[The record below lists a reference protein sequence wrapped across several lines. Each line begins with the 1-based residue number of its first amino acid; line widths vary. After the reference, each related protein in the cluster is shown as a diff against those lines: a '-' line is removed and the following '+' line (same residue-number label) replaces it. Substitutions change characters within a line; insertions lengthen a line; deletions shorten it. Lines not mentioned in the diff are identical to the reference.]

1 MNNKLKIA
9 INICG
14 HLRGYKSIPY
24 IKNFFNSYNINY
36 INEKLNTNYESIEIE
51 YYLYTVEEINI
62 NHNHIKYMKH
72 VYPEKYRE
80 YTFSDFN
87 NWLNEFKKEFN
98 FKNLEVVN
106 QKEFYYKI
114 YNSFG
119 ELINQIN
126 KNSNIPRFSDA
137 TVSMFFKRE
146 ESMKLIDNNV
156 DIIFNIRPDLV
167 FKYEIGSDTHDFDN
181 IIIQTLNER
190 KENTVY
196 VPLLNSVYIND
207 VISNDFYHYGLYEP
221 MQKFFKNM
229 TLNNLLL
236 YKEFSELNENQCNTI
251 YKIIHYYV
259 HHHIAELKQ
268 MINYKLGTVMTK
280 HSLYIRTDLEM
291 IDTPFDINICQY
303 DTVYNHQCNKI

>member
-1 MNNKLKIA
+1 MLLHIETQQSKKMNNKLKIA

-24 IKNFFNSYNINY
+24 IKNFFNQYNINY

-114 YNSFG
+114 Y
-119 ELINQIN
+119 
-126 KNSNIPRFSDA
+126 
-137 TVSMFFKRE
+137 
-146 ESMKLIDNNV
+146 
-156 DIIFNIRPDLV
+156 
-167 FKYEIGSDTHDFDN
+167 
-181 IIIQTLNER
+181 
-190 KENTVY
+190 
-196 VPLLNSVYIND
+196 
-207 VISNDFYHYGLYEP
+207 
-221 MQKFFKNM
+221 
-229 TLNNLLL
+229 
-236 YKEFSELNENQCNTI
+236 
-251 YKIIHYYV
+251 
-259 HHHIAELKQ
+259 
-268 MINYKLGTVMTK
+268 
-280 HSLYIRTDLEM
+280 SL
-291 IDTPFDINICQY
+291 
-303 DTVYNHQCNKI
+303 

>member
-72 VYPEKYRE
+72 VYPDKYRE
-80 YTFSDFN
+80 YTMSDFN
-87 NWLNEFKKEFN
+87 NWLDEFQRELN
-98 FKNLEVVN
+98 FKNIMVVS
-106 QKEFYYKI
+106 QKEFYNKI
-114 YNSFG
+114 NNSFG

-126 KNSNIPRFSDA
+126 NTNIPRFPDA
-137 TVSMFFKRE
+137 TISMHFKRE
-146 ESMKLIDNNV
+146 ESMKLIDNKV
-156 DIIFNIRPDLV
+156 DIIFNIRPDLL
-167 FKYEIGSDTHDFDN
+167 FKYELGSKTNDLDN
-181 IIIQTLNER
+181 IIVQIISEK

-196 VPLLNSVYIND
+196 VPLLNSIYIND
-207 VISNDFYHYGLYEP
+207 VISSDVYHYGLYEP
-221 MQKFFKNM
+221 VQKFFKDM

-236 YKEFSELNENQCNTI
+236 YKEFSQLNNHQYNTI
-251 YKIIHYYV
+251 HQLIHYYV
-259 HHHIAELKQ
+259 HHHIGELKQ
-268 MINYKLGTVMTK
+268 MINYKLGIVMAK
-280 HSLYIRTDLEM
+280 HSLYIPTDLEM
-291 IDTPFDINICQY
+291 IDIPFDIKSCQY
-303 DTVYNHQCNKI
+303 ETVYSHPCNKL